1 MWVAFGKGRC
11 MGEAGAGEL
20 RSAALREAMV
30 LDQLIARGIRDE
42 RVLAA
47 FRKVR
52 RELFIP
58 GAPPDMAYEDHPI
71 SIGCSQTISQ
81 PYIVAR
87 TLECLALKPEDRA
100 LEIGAGSGY
109 QTALLAEL
117 CREVDSVERI
127 PELAEAARE
136 RLRDMGYVNV
146 EVRVADGTL
155 GWPEK
160 APYDAI
166 VVSAA
171 APRIPQPLLD
181 QLADGGR
188 LVIPVGDMLGQN
200 LTLVER
206 KGRALKTSS
215 ICGCVF
221 VRLIG
226 KEGWKDG
233 THP

>member
-1 MWVAFGKGRC
+1 
-11 MGEAGAGEL
+11 MGAAGADDG

-30 LDQLIARGIRDE
+30 RDQLIARGIRDA

-52 RELFIP
+52 RDLFIP
-58 GAPPDMAYEDHPI
+58 DVAPDMAYEDHPI
-71 SIGCSQTISQ
+71 AIGCSQTISQ

-87 TLECLALKPEDRA
+87 TLECLALTPKDRA
-100 LEIGAGSGY
+100 LEIGTGSGY

-117 CREVDSVERI
+117 CREVDSIERI
-127 PELAEAARE
+127 AELAEAARS
-136 RLRDMGYVNV
+136 RLRETGYANI

-171 APRIPQPLLD
+171 APHMPQPLLD

-188 LVIPVGDMLGQN
+188 MVIPVGDLRGQN
-200 LTLVER
+200 LMLVER
-206 KGRALKTSS
+206 KGRALKTRS

-226 KEGWKDG
+226 EEGWSTKEEV
-233 THP
+233 